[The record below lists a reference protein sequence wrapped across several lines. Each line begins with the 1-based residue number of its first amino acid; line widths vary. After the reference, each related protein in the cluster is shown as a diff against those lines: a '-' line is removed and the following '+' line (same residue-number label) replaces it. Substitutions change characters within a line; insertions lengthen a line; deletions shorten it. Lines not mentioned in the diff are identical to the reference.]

1 MTDKPFDQSE
11 WASTYFERGIDTK
24 LRRIFLGEIDET
36 SAMNVVKGLYF
47 LNTIDPDGPIELFI
61 KSPGGDVYQCFA
73 IYDVVGTIA
82 APVHTFAFGMCM
94 SAAPL
99 LLARGE
105 PGQRW
110 VAEHTAFMTHA
121 YSEDLSGKAPDL
133 KAGLRQGLGMD
144 ARWNEL
150 LAEHSTKAVRFWK
163 SKASKTSDF
172 YFSAEQAIEWGVA
185 DSIWSEQD

>member
-1 MTDKPFDQSE
+1 MTLDKPFDQSE
-11 WASTYFERGIDTK
+11 WASTYFSHGIDTK

-47 LNTIDPDGPIELFI
+47 LDTIDSDEPIELFI
-61 KSPGGDVYQCFA
+61 NSPGGDVYQCFA
-73 IYDVVGTIA
+73 IYDVIGTVA

-110 VAEHTAFMTHA
+110 VAEHTSFMTHQ
-121 YSEDLSGKAPDL
+121 YSESLEGKGTDL
-133 KAGLRQGLGMD
+133 KAGLKQGLGMD

-150 LAEHSTKAVRFWK
+150 LAEHSTRTVRFWK
-163 SKASKTSDF
+163 SKATKTADF
-172 YFSAEQAIEWGVA
+172 YFTADQAIEWGVA
-185 DSIWSEQD
+185 DSIWSE